1 MCIRD
6 RSWTRRRSRKR
17 QPSVAGTYV
26 DVLVRTPDG
35 WRFRER
41 RLVHDLVAA
50 LGLNV
55 PDAQKR

>member
-1 MCIRD
+1 
-6 RSWTRRRSRKR
+6 
-17 QPSVAGTYV
+17 
-26 DVLVRTPDG
+26 VRTPGG

-55 PDAQKR
+55 PDAPKR